1 MKQETT
7 EQDPPQVET
16 ESQRCHALTTEPVAR
31 PSEELLHELRV
42 HQIEL
47 EMQNK
52 ELRRAHVALEEVRDR
67 YMDLYDFAPVGYLLL
82 TREGLISEINLTAAG
97 LLGSDRSKLLK
108 RRFATFVTANDG
120 DHWHLFFSGVMKHNE
135 RKNAELVLKR
145 HDGTEF
151 FGRLDCQCATSVD
164 HDSTLRITLAD
175 ITESKQAEA
184 ALREIEAHKL
194 TEQLLKENETYQHAI
209 FDATPDAMLISNEQG
224 VITRTNRQAE
234 YLLGYP
240 VNELIGLSIEALLPE
255 RFRAGH
261 PAMRA
266 QFAASGVTRSM
277 NAKTGLKALRKDGS
291 EVDVEVSLSSIQT
304 NLGLFYASALRDIT
318 ERKRNDEELRIAA
331 TAFEGQEGMI
341 VTDSNAVI
349 LRVNQAFT
357 NLTGYS
363 AAEAVGQ
370 TPRILSSGRH
380 DKVFYQCMWDS
391 INNKGYWQ
399 GEIWNRR
406 KNGEIYV
413 EWLSISAVKAP
424 NHSIS
429 HYVASF
435 SDITSNKEATA
446 EIHRLAYYDPLTRL
460 PNRRLLRERL
470 QQAVATSTRSGMY
483 GALLFIDLD
492 NFKSLNDNHGHD
504 QGDLLLQQVANLIAT
519 CVRDCDTV
527 ARLGGDEF
535 VVMLEELSDKSPE
548 AAVQTKT
555 VGEKILAA
563 LNQPFLLAGR
573 EHHSTPSIGATLFSN
588 HARNIDEPLKQADIA
603 MYQAKAAGRNTLR
616 FFDQGMQAAVTERAN
631 LAEDLHRG
639 LQDKQFLLYYQAQV
653 DGEGCIT
660 GVESLVRWQHP
671 RHGMVSPAKFIPL
684 AEETGLILP
693 LGRWVLETA
702 CAQLVTWATQPETAH
717 LTIAVNVSAH
727 QFRQADFVEQ
737 VLAVLDRTG
746 ADPHKLKLELTESLL
761 VSDVE
766 DIIAKMITLKA
777 KGVGFSL
784 DDFGTGYSS
793 LSYLKRLP
801 LDQLKIDQGFV
812 RDILI
817 DSNDAAIAKMIVA
830 LAESM
835 GLEVIAEGV
844 ENKAQRDF
852 LANLG
857 CHTYQGYLFSRPLP
871 LEAFDKFVK
880 QR

>member
-1 MKQETT
+1 MRKETA
-7 EQDPPQVET
+7 EQYPPQVET
-16 ESQRCHALTTEPVAR
+16 EPHHCHALKTKSAL

-42 HQIEL
+42 HQLEL
-47 EMQNK
+47 EMQNE
-52 ELRRAHVALEEVRDR
+52 ELRRAHVALEEAHDR

-82 TREGLISEINLTAAG
+82 TREGLISEINFTAAG
-97 LLGSDRSKLLK
+97 LLGSDRSNLLK
-108 RRFATFVTANDG
+108 RRFTAFVTANDG

-135 RKNAELVLKR
+135 RQHAELVLKR

-151 FGRLDCQCATSVD
+151 FGRLDCQCVTSVD

-175 ITESKQAEA
+175 ISESKQAEA
-184 ALREIEAHKL
+184 VLREIEAHKL
-194 TEQLLKENETYQHAI
+194 TEQLLKETETYQHAI

-224 VITRTNRQAE
+224 IITRTNRQAE
-234 YLLGYP
+234 CLLGYP
-240 VNELIGLSIEALLPE
+240 VNELIGLSLEALLPE

-261 PAMRA
+261 PAMRV
-266 QFAASGVTRSM
+266 QFAASGVTRSI

-291 EVDVEVSLSSIQT
+291 EVDVEISLSSIQT
-304 NLGLFYASALRDIT
+304 SLGLFYASALRDIT

-341 VTDSNAVI
+341 VTDSSAVI

-357 NLTGYS
+357 RLTGYS
-363 AAEAVGQ
+363 AAEAVGR
-370 TPRILSSGRH
+370 TPSILSSGRH
-380 DKVFYQCMWDS
+380 DKAFYRCMWDS
-391 INNKGYWQ
+391 LNDKSYWQ

-413 EWLSISAVKAP
+413 EWLSISAVQAP
-424 NHSIS
+424 DHSTS

-446 EIHRLAYYDPLTRL
+446 EIHRLAYYDPLTQL

-470 QQAVATSTRSGMY
+470 QQAVATSIRSGMY

-504 QGDLLLQQVANLIAT
+504 QGDLLLQQVASRLTT

-535 VVMLEELSDKSPE
+535 VVMLEDLSENSPV
-548 AAVQTKT
+548 ATIQTKT
-555 VGEKILAA
+555 VGEKILAV
-563 LNQPFLLAGR
+563 LNRPFLLADR
-573 EHHSTPSIGATLFSN
+573 EHRSTPSIGATLFSN

-631 LAEDLHRG
+631 LEEDLHRG
-639 LQDKQFLLYYQAQV
+639 LQDKQFLLYYQPQV
-653 DGEGCIT
+653 DGEGRIT

-702 CAQLVTWATQPETAH
+702 CAQLVTWAAQPETAH
-717 LTIAVNVSAH
+717 LTVAVNVSVH
-727 QFRQADFVEQ
+727 QFRQADFVEE
-737 VLAVLDRTG
+737 VLAVLDRTC
-746 ADPHKLKLELTESLL
+746 ADPRNLKLELTESLL

-766 DIIAKMITLKA
+766 DIIAKMAALKA

-793 LSYLKRLP
+793 LTYLKRLP
-801 LDQLKIDQGFV
+801 LDQLKIDQCFV

-817 DSNDAAIAKMIVA
+817 DPNDAAIAKMIVA

-835 GLEVIAEGV
+835 DLEVIAEGV
-844 ENKAQRDF
+844 ENEAQRDF

-857 CHTYQGYLFSRPLP
+857 CYAYQGFLFSRPLP
-871 LEAFDKFVK
+871 LEVFDEFVK